1 MKIIKVRDIDR
12 FASLIIPKP
21 TQKNKKKIETI
32 ISDVKKNGDLAIK
45 KYEKKF
51 GGQSK
56 GSLRVSSTEIKSS
69 YSKVTKEEIQAIKLA
84 KKLLTKTELSIK
96 NNLKENVI
104 KNNGVKITKL
114 FLPLSTVFCL

>member
-21 TQKNKKKIETI
+21 APKNKKTIESI
-32 ISDVKKNGDLAIK
+32 ISDVKKNGDFAVK

-56 GSLRVSSTEIKSS
+56 GSLRVSSSEIKSS
-69 YSKVTKEEIQAIKLA
+69 YSKVKKDEIQAIRLA
-84 KKLLTKTELSIK
+84 KKLLTNTELSIK
-96 NNLKENVI
+96 KNLKVNALH
-104 KNNGVKITKL
+104 KRQM
-114 FLPLSTVFCL
+114 